1 MGTLKWYKRDPRA
14 ALVGMMVLTPVER
27 GIYNTVLDLIY
38 SHDGSLVD
46 DEDAILPWMNCDP
59 RTWRTVRA
67 RLLSL
72 GKIFIHNGHIYNERA
87 TNEAAYS
94 LNRIRVAREMAT
106 KRWSQHKEFKALMD
120 AKAMTTTSTK
130 ILSYRPPPFKK

>member
-14 ALVGMMVLTPVER
+14 ALVGMMALTPVER

-38 SHDGSLVD
+38 AHDGSLVD

-72 GKIFIHNGHIYNERA
+72 GKIFIHNGHIHNERA

-94 LNRIRVAREMAT
+94 LNRIKVAREMAA
-106 KRWSQHKEFKALMD
+106 KRWSDHRELKALVD
-120 AKAMTTTSTK
+120 AKAMTPTSTK
-130 ILSYRPPPFKK
+130 ILSYRPREK